1 MTFVELLRQLVQKSP
16 GFNDTMQRE
25 ANALLDELETLNAF
39 GTTLSQ
45 TASELHDFLPAQ
57 WPYSTPGNES
67 CKYCGKPRKEH
78 IQNV

>member
-45 TASELHDFLPAQ
+45 TASELHDYLPVQ
-57 WPYSTPGNES
+57 YVHGPETP
-67 CKYCGKPRKEH
+67 CKYCGKPRKDH
-78 IQNV
+78 VQNV